1 MDKETNEIK
10 EIFEMYENMALDP
23 TTLSLIKTLKE
34 WYFEKEKYKSRIDKA
49 IKHIKEHNLCYQ
61 SQYGNTSG
69 FDNHLLDILRG
80 KDNGTKR

>member
-1 MDKETNEIK
+1 MK
-10 EIFEMYENMALDP
+10 EIFEMYESMALDP
-23 TTLSLIKTLKE
+23 DVKLIITTLKE
-34 WYFEKEKYKSRIDKA
+34 LYFEKEDYESRIDKA

-80 KDNGTKR
+80 EE